1 MVLPWIIRFV
11 TIEMSKIEDFCSAMS
26 SDVGHQPEEVVLLLR
41 RREGLPHLRH
51 RLQKILRQGDWK
63 QNGLE

>member
-1 MVLPWIIRFV
+1 
-11 TIEMSKIEDFCSAMS
+11 MSKIEDFCSAMS